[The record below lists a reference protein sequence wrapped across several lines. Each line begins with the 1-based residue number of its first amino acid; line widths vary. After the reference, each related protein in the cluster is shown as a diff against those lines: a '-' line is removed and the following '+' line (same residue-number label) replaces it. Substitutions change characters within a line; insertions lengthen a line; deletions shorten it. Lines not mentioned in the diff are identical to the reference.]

1 RHYNSMG
8 VRIYPSIF
16 IPGFVACFMLAPAC
30 GVVCP
35 TVGGAGGVRVADGAG
50 PPAGGAEGTL
60 EIVANGE
67 LQAVTGD
74 IMKEDGPYGSF
85 NGFFHPNGI
94 DAVPPTDAGAAA
106 PAPATADQQP
116 TVVA

>member
-1 RHYNSMG
+1 PPLFNPG
-8 VRIYPSIF
+8 VGPR
-16 IPGFVACFMLAPAC
+16 CTLAPAS
-30 GVVCP
+30 GGGGP
-35 TVGGAGGVRVADGAG
+35 TAGGAGAGRGADGAG

>member
-1 RHYNSMG
+1 MDRPPRVTVTPLG
-8 VRIYPSIF
+8 LGGQTARAAGDVRGP
-16 IPGFVACFMLAPAC
+16 
-30 GVVCP
+30 
-35 TVGGAGGVRVADGAG
+35 DGAG

>member
-1 RHYNSMG
+1 RPATRTRPHSEPG
-8 VRIYPSIF
+8 VLRTTSTTTRRSSS
-16 IPGFVACFMLAPAC
+16 AL
-30 GVVCP
+30 
-35 TVGGAGGVRVADGAG
+35 AGGGRGPDGAG

>member
-1 RHYNSMG
+1 M
-8 VRIYPSIF
+8 
-16 IPGFVACFMLAPAC
+16 
-30 GVVCP
+30 
-35 TVGGAGGVRVADGAG
+35 
-50 PPAGGAEGTL
+50 
-60 EIVANGE
+60 
-67 LQAVTGD
+67 TGD